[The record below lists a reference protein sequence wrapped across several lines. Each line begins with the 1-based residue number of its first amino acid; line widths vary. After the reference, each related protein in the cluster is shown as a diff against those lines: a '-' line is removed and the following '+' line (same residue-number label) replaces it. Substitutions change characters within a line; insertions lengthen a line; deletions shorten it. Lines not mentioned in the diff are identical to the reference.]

1 MYPMRCTGLGCP
13 LSDMKVEIRHITTHS
28 TSKYL
33 ASEVLKQADLSPGY
47 RLEDLNV
54 QAHHPY
60 SEIALK
66 CSS

>member
-1 MYPMRCTGLGCP
+1 MSTFRYKGGNQAHYH
-13 LSDMKVEIRHITTHS
+13 SS

-47 RLEDLNV
+47 QLEDLNV